1 MNNNERADT
10 VCSTGEFD
18 EDETPF
24 VEQLKRRKKRTKP
37 LDSPPP
43 TKKTLVDNI
52 QSEPTNPTSNIHK
65 PPPIF
70 LKYNCTS
77 NYIQLCKD
85 IQENIQPATFKTKS
99 GPKHLIILTDTPDG
113 YRAAVKYLRN
123 VKIEFHTFQPKEEK
137 PFRVVIR
144 GLHHTVPVEL
154 IKIELEELGF
164 KIRNV
169 SNVIIN
175 RHGTKIP
182 RPLFFVDLEAN
193 ENNQNI
199 FEVRSIM
206 LGIVSVEEPY
216 KKTEIP
222 QCQNCQQYGHTKGYC
237 NYGPKCSPRHPGKRL
252 SPEVK
257 TLLSAFLLCQQTP
270 LVYNTSN
277 IPRNLSQPNPCYNKK
292 TFHRNSNRNNYL
304 SNHSGDLNARTKIL
318 TRILSCFHNRNHAQG
333 FYINSNSNISKPSL
347 ILSNVNDQFNNFD
360 QAFNM
365 PNNTKRGLSNNCLHY
380 ASSSTDHNQIPK
392 FYLLI

>member
-52 QSEPTNPTSNIHK
+52 QAEPTNPTSNIHK

-154 IKIELEELGF
+154 IKTELEKLGF

-237 NYGPKCSPRHPGKRL
+237 NYGPKCVKCGRDHHHSQCTKPISEPPTCALCGESHPANYRGCTVHTDL
-252 SPEVK
+252 
-257 TLLSAFLLCQQTP
+257 Q
-270 LVYNTSN
+270 
-277 IPRNLSQPNPCYNKK
+277 NKK
-292 TFHRNSNRNNYL
+292 KDQPKQCQIFPF
-304 SNHSGDLNARTKIL
+304 GDSPPGTLENACHQKSRPCSQL
-318 TRILSCFHNRNHAQG
+318 
-333 FYINSNSNISKPSL
+333 
-347 ILSNVNDQFNNFD
+347 
-360 QAFNM
+360 
-365 PNNTKRGLSNNCLHY
+365 
-380 ASSSTDHNQIPK
+380 SSSASKHR
-392 FYLLI
+392 